1 MRNRLHELKIKPVKA
16 VVCDF
21 DGTFSTLRCGW
32 ERVMKRMMLRYLP
45 DEAWIDAFIG
55 ETTGVQT
62 ILQMKGFLEEL
73 KKRGIAAP
81 SDDPW
86 FYKDEYNGM
95 LMESVAKKRDELIA
109 GKVPPATYH
118 VPGALLFLQALRTHD
133 VKVYF
138 ASGTDQEDVQAEAA
152 ALGLAGFADGIAGAL
167 PKSESCAK
175 EAALKRLVEQA
186 GVGPDE
192 LAVVGDGKV
201 EIALGK
207 ALGAR
212 TIGVASNETDFS
224 ILNPD
229 KQARLAKAGA
239 DMIAGDFRDLRPLL
253 DFLGLGANPALAFD
267 GIKTYDAH
275 DRMNLVTIDSMFRPG
290 VDPVPEWTD
299 DGFDELVDRVAQ
311 ARMNGRPV
319 VFSMGAHVIKNNM
332 SLYLIDLMEKG
343 VITHLAGNGACSI
356 HDFELGYLGGTSE
369 NVPTAIE
376 DGSFGMWE
384 QTGRW
389 MNEALQQGVA
399 EGYGYGESLGR
410 YIEAHKDRFPYREQ
424 CVVYKA
430 WKFGVPATYHIAL
443 GTDIIH
449 QHPIVD
455 FGVIG
460 TASGRDFHT
469 MCHAIAQLDGGAFLN
484 FGSGVIGPEVF
495 LKSLSISRNLGYPTF
510 KITTANFDLKP
521 LGDYRCKIGYE
532 DPNYYYRPRKNI
544 VNRPV
549 SCGGK
554 GWHFVGDHKQTIA
567 NLWLGLRKKGLV

>member
-1 MRNRLHELKIKPVKA
+1 MKEEMRRPIKA
-16 VVCDF
+16 IVCDF

-32 ERVMKRMMLRYLP
+32 ESVMKRMMMKYLP

-62 ILQMKGFLEEL
+62 ILQMKGFLEEMTR
-73 KKRGIAAP
+73 RGVIGP

-86 FYKDEYNGM
+86 SYKNEYNDM
-95 LMESVAKKRDELIA
+95 LMESVSVKRDEVIA
-109 GKVPPATYH
+109 GKMPAATYH
-118 VPGALLFLQALRTHD
+118 VPGAILFLQALKTRG
-133 VKVYF
+133 VKIYF
-138 ASGTDQEDVQAEAA
+138 ASGTDQADVQAEAE
-152 ALGLAGFADGIAGAL
+152 ALGFAGFADGIAGAL

-175 EAALKRLVEQA
+175 EAALKRLVEQS
-186 GVGPDE
+186 GVASDE

-212 TIGVASNETDFS
+212 TIGVATNETDFS
-224 ILNPD
+224 ILNAT
-229 KQARLAKAGA
+229 KKARLERAGA
-239 DMIAGDFRDLRPLL
+239 DIVAGDFRELRPLL
-253 DFLGLGANPALAFD
+253 DFLGLGVNPSLAFEK
-267 GIKTYDAH
+267 IKTYDAH
-275 DRMNLVTIDSMFRPG
+275 DRTNLVTIESMFRPG

-299 DGFDELVDRVAQ
+299 DGFDELVERVAV
-311 ARMNGRPV
+311 ARHNGRPV

-343 VITHLAGNGACSI
+343 VFTHLAGNGACSI
-356 HDFELGYLGGTSE
+356 HDFELAYLGGTSE
-369 NVPTAIE
+369 DVPTAIE

-389 MNEALQQGVA
+389 MNEAIRQGVA
-399 EGYGYGESLGR
+399 AGYGYGESLAR
-410 YIEAHKDRFPYREQ
+410 YIDSHKERFPYREQ
-424 CVVYKA
+424 CVLYKA
-430 WKFGVPATYHIAL
+430 WTFGVPATYHIAL

-455 FGVIG
+455 FGAIG
-460 TASGRDFHT
+460 TASGRDFHA
-469 MCHAIAQLDGGAFLN
+469 MCNAIAQLDGGVFLN
-484 FGSGVIGPEVF
+484 FGSAVIGAEVF
-495 LKSLSISRNLGYPTF
+495 LKALSISRNLGYPTF
-510 KITTANFDLKP
+510 RITTANFDLKP

-549 SCGGK
+549 SCCGK

-567 NLWLGLRKKGLV
+567 NLWLGLRKRGLV